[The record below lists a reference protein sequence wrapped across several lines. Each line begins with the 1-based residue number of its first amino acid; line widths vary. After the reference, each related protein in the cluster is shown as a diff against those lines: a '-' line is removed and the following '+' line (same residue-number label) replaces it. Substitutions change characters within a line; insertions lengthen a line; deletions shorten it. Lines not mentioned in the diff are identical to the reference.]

1 MVHRLW
7 PHHPLLSLT
16 HDRVVDEPLDVQL
29 LHDHGLLELQHV
41 ARRFVRG
48 PRVEAVGCTG
58 RDTAEEGGAVG
69 IEVDVGHVEHCWLEA
84 KHPLAE
90 GGRKSV
96 EDQATGTV
104 TERFTASSRMET

>member
-29 LHDHGLLELQHV
+29 LHDHGLLELH
-41 ARRFVRG
+41 
-48 PRVEAVGCTG
+48 
-58 RDTAEEGGAVG
+58 TAEEGGAVG

-104 TERFTASSRMET
+104 TERFTASSRIET